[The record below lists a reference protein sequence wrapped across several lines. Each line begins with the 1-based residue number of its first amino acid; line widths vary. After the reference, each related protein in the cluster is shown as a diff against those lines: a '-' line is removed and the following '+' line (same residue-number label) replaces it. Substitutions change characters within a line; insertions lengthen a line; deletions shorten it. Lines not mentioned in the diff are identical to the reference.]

1 MRHSVIAI
9 CALTLLAILSADPL
23 INRKGMPDCEPPCL
37 KSIPEI
43 RAYQP
48 AEYELAATDLRSTR
62 RTDGEGFRVRA
73 AAHSQT
79 LERDQKSRAAEIS
92 TARKPSD
99 QELSAIAVLM
109 IFASANGIR
118 PWAH

>member
-1 MRHSVIAI
+1 MQRSVITI
-9 CALTLLAILSADPL
+9 CALTLSAVLSADPL
-23 INRKGMPDCEPPCL
+23 INRKGMPDCEPPCFEN
-37 KSIPEI
+37 IPEL

-48 AEYELAATDLRSTR
+48 AEYELAATEARSTR
-62 RTDGEGFRVRA
+62 RTSGEGGRVRA
-73 AAHSQT
+73 VAHLQT
-79 LERDQKSRAAEIS
+79 LECDRKSKVAEIS

-109 IFASANGIR
+109 IFASANGIP